1 MSAPEWGQGY
11 GLSRSGRWHL
21 IAHHSGTL
29 CGTYVYR
36 DREINRGSWRNER
49 LVSIA
54 DGIKPALIC
63 KKCAKAKAAQ
73 ETTPTK

>member
-54 DGIKPALIC
+54 DGI
-63 KKCAKAKAAQ
+63 
-73 ETTPTK
+73 